1 MSDMLNLDELTEKN
15 ITFNGQV
22 YTFKAPAASK
32 LGVFN
37 KINKMVGSEE
47 DAEKVI
53 AIFGEEVEKIIP
65 ELPKE
70 LYAEWTTDQIKA
82 FVKYIIGESDL
93 AKKK

>member
-15 ITFNGQV
+15 ITFKGKV
-22 YTFKAPAASK
+22 YTFQAPAASK

-37 KINKMVGSEE
+37 KINDMVGTEQ

-53 AIFGEEVEKIIP
+53 AIFGEEVAKVIP

-70 LYAEWTTDQIKA
+70 IYADWTPEQIKA
-82 FVKYIIGESDL
+82 FVKYIVGESDL

>member
-15 ITFNGQV
+15 ITFKGQV
-22 YTFKAPAASK
+22 YTFQAPPASK

-37 KINKMVGSEE
+37 KIGKMVGDEE

-53 AIFGEEVEKIIP
+53 AIFGEEVAKIIP
-65 ELPKE
+65 ELPAE
-70 LYAEWTTDQIKA
+70 IYADWTPEQIKA
-82 FVKYIIGESDL
+82 FVQYVVGESDL